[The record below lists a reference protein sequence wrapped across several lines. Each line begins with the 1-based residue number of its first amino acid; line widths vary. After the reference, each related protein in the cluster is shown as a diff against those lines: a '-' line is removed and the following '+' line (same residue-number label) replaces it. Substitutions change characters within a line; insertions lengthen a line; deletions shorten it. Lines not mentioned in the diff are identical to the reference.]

1 MPALAVRD
9 GRYYLYF
16 CGDGQ
21 TNVAVSDHIDGGYA
35 LQGDLARTSSHAA
48 RHGFGTGFA
57 HTGIVAP
64 GIDPAAFRD
73 PQTGRWYLAWG
84 QNRARYSR
92 LSDDMLRIIP
102 EATPDIQEA
111 AYPNVR
117 EHAGTWTYYLTY
129 SIGDTND
136 PDYRVA
142 YATASTM
149 EGDGSQWTYRGE
161 ILVANERLGILGTGH
176 HCILRV
182 PGTDEWVI
190 AYHCFLPGAMRSRG
204 VDRYTGE
211 RIRTGNKR
219 EIRFSRLEF
228 DERDGWRAAHQTG
241 DGIDE
246 QPDVVMNSGDMRGG
260 EHVIG
265 WQRCRED
272 DKTVADMR

>member
-1 MPALAVRD
+1 MVPSL
-9 GRYYLYF
+9 
-16 CGDGQ
+16 
-21 TNVAVSDHIDGGYA
+21 
-35 LQGDLARTSSHAA
+35 
-48 RHGFGTGFA
+48 
-57 HTGIVAP
+57 
-64 GIDPAAFRD
+64 
-73 PQTGRWYLAWG
+73 G

-102 EATPDIQEA
+102 EVTPDIREA
-111 AYPNVR
+111 AYLNVR

-190 AYHCFLPGAMRSRG
+190 AYHCFLPDAMRPRG
-204 VDRYTGE
+204 VDRYAGG

-219 EIRFSRLEF
+219 EIRFARLEF
-228 DERDGWRAAHQTG
+228 DERGGWRAAHQTG

-246 QPDVVMNSGDMRGG
+246 QPGVVMNSGDMRGG

>member
-1 MPALAVRD
+1 
-9 GRYYLYF
+9 
-16 CGDGQ
+16 
-21 TNVAVSDHIDGGYA
+21 
-35 LQGDLARTSSHAA
+35 
-48 RHGFGTGFA
+48 
-57 HTGIVAP
+57 
-64 GIDPAAFRD
+64 
-73 PQTGRWYLAWG
+73 
-84 QNRARYSR
+84 
-92 LSDDMLRIIP
+92 MLRIIP
-102 EATPDIQEA
+102 EATPDIREA
-111 AYPNVR
+111 AYLNVR

-142 YATASTM
+142 YAAASTM

-190 AYHCFLPGAMRSRG
+190 AYHCFLPDAMRPRG
-204 VDRYTGE
+204 VDRYAGG

-219 EIRFSRLEF
+219 EIRLARLEF

-246 QPDVVMNSGDMRGG
+246 QPGVVMNSGDMRGG

-272 DKTVADMR
+272 DKTVADMRWLV